1 MHNTDAEN
9 LRAFGFDP
17 IAHMNK
23 AKARKV
29 ASGGRSYVKT
39 YKTTA
44 ALERARGGNVGPGT
58 WEYVLGSARAKWEC
72 ARVDAIEQFRFDVFG
87 HEWEGI

>member
-1 MHNTDAEN
+1 MSDAEN
-9 LRAFGFDP
+9 IRAFGFDP
-17 IAHMNK
+17 IAHMNR

-29 ASGGRSYVKT
+29 ASGGRVYVKA
-39 YKTTA
+39 YRTTL

-72 ARVDAIEQFRFDVFG
+72 ARVDAIEQFRFECFG
-87 HEWEGI
+87 EDWIGI